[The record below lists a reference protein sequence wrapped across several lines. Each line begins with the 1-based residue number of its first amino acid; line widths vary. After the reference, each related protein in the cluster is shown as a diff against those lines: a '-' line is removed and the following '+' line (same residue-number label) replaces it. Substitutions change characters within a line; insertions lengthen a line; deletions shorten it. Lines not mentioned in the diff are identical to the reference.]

1 MSSRNFSS
9 REAMI
14 ISDFQQSPVT
24 TREPPPRVT
33 VLLRQKKLEL
43 GQ

>member
-1 MSSRNFSS
+1 MAHASLVQ